1 MTNDYKARAIELYQE
16 GIKNQSEVARIIAK
30 EQGIFPTRQ
39 FIRKVQHA
47 IHKNK
52 GILDECERVGI
63 DVDNVKRFWHKSKHY
78 SIEVVGAKKEFNYND
93 FREDFISEISKWSP
107 NYRTISRERIIDGH
121 CMLFDPADIHIG
133 KLCSSFETG
142 EDYNQQIAVQRVR
155 DGLDG
160 IIQKSNGWNIDKIIF
175 VAGNDIL
182 HTDTPRRTTTSG
194 TPQDTDGMW
203 YENFTTAKKLL
214 VEIIETLM
222 MIADVEVVYNPSNH
236 DYMSGFMLLDSITS
250 WFRNC
255 NNVTFN
261 ADMSHRKY
269 SIYGKN
275 LIGTTHMDGAKVTDL
290 PMLMAHEASE
300 HWHNCKHRYIL
311 GHHVHHKSGKDYM
324 SVNVETLRSPSGT
337 DSWHHRNGYQ
347 FSPIAVEAFIYH
359 KEHGQVARL
368 THLF

>member
-1 MTNDYKARAIELYQE
+1 MTKEIKRRAVELYKS
-16 GIKNQSEVARIIAK
+16 GITNQSEVARIIAK
-30 EQGIFPTRQ
+30 EEGVFPTRQ
-39 FIRKVQHA
+39 FTRKIQHA
-47 IHKNK
+47 IHKSQ
-52 GILDECERVGI
+52 GIIDECERVGI

-78 SIEVVGAKKEFNYND
+78 SIEVVGSKKEFDYNE
-93 FREDFISEISKWSP
+93 FREDFIAEISKWSP
-107 NYRTISRERIIDGH
+107 NYKHIVRGPISDPH
-121 CMLFDPADIHIG
+121 CLVFDPADIHIG

-155 DGLDG
+155 DGLNG
-160 IIQKSNGWNIDKIIF
+160 IIQKSHGWNIDKIIF

-182 HTDTPRRTTTSG
+182 HTDNPRRTTTSG

-203 YENFTTAKKLL
+203 YENFLTAKKLL
-214 VEIIETLM
+214 VEIIETLVQ
-222 MIADVEVVYNPSNH
+222 IADVEVVYNPSNH

-250 WFRNC
+250 WFRN
-255 NNVTFN
+255 NENVTFK

-269 SIYGKN
+269 SVYGKN
-275 LIGTTHMDGAKVTDL
+275 LIGTTHMDGAKIQDL

-300 HWHNCKHRYIL
+300 HWHHCKHRYIL

-347 FSPIAVEAFIYH
+347 FSPAAVEAFVFHPEY
-359 KEHGQVARL
+359 GQVARL
-368 THLF
+368 VNLF